1 MTFGLLTGWW
11 DYEDSELRID
21 HSPLVSL
28 SGWERLLE
36 THGFRYATAFD
47 FTEPFQEN
55 LHLQHVLIC
64 ENNGVIHKALITSE
78 TKGRDSVGEMKA
90 ESAHVKP
97 SLTPSSAAS
106 EKNDSALMKITG
118 NLSAAAQCQQVEESV
133 MQLLRE
139 LLLIPEDE
147 PIRGGAGFQELGLD
161 SLLAVQFRDLL
172 SAATGLKLAATIVYD
187 YPTIKLMAEYIVSKQ
202 VQPVTVSQSTSDVND
217 SALIQRDRTAQASGA
232 KDSMRTGAEDWL
244 SEVQEM
250 TEEEAVREL
259 IKELQNL

>member
-1 MTFGLLTGWW
+1 M
-11 DYEDSELRID
+11 
-21 HSPLVSL
+21 
-28 SGWERLLE
+28 
-36 THGFRYATAFD
+36 
-47 FTEPFQEN
+47 
-55 LHLQHVLIC
+55 
-64 ENNGVIHKALITSE
+64 
-78 TKGRDSVGEMKA
+78 
-90 ESAHVKP
+90 
-97 SLTPSSAAS
+97 
-106 EKNDSALMKITG
+106 
-118 NLSAAAQCQQVEESV
+118 
-133 MQLLRE
+133 
-139 LLLIPEDE
+139 
-147 PIRGGAGFQELGLD
+147 D